1 LYAGSVSERGVVEAY
16 INLRE
21 GFDKGK
27 RRTSRNKK
35 AKKRL
40 DIVFWK
46 SQIKFGLNI
55 IFVNL

>member
-1 LYAGSVSERGVVEAY
+1 LYAGSVSERGVAEAY

-27 RRTSRNKK
+27 RRTSRKKK

-40 DIVFWK
+40 DIDFYFLEK
-46 SQIKFGLNI
+46 AK
-55 IFVNL
+55 